1 MERSKSPISK
11 LTPLNI
17 QRYIRDK
24 SPVKSPGM
32 MKPKKSMKN
41 LQKSMKNL
49 SKMYKNQDLT
59 AYAGYGL
66 DEKTLKTYK
75 LIFNMFDSDRNQT
88 LTPTDLR
95 NMFNYIGIYTNRNEI
110 FKVLC
115 DYDLKENGYLDF
127 DDFLK
132 VITDRIKPF
141 ENEKKRMKKMVFNQ
155 ISDKK
160 AVLGIEDLEK
170 AFFKYGFQVEKEEI
184 TEIYTMLLRRAEA
197 EDGELNFDNFDQVL
211 LEINQ
216 ELKKELQENKF

>member
-1 MERSKSPISK
+1 
-11 LTPLNI
+11 
-17 QRYIRDK
+17 
-24 SPVKSPGM
+24 
-32 MKPKKSMKN
+32 
-41 LQKSMKNL
+41 MKNL

-216 ELKKELQENKF
+216 ELKKELQENKFLIYFQ